1 MVAYPLAGETTAG
14 VEFLSFEIISRILDV
29 SRCIPVLRLGKGE
42 VRAVLFKEKE
52 QEMVVRAQQDPLAFA
67 PLYDHYLPR
76 IYSYVYHRVNN
87 SQLAEDLVSETFY
100 KALANIRKFQWQ
112 ERSFACWL
120 YTIARNQ
127 IVDSYRKQEP
137 YLMDDG
143 ALDALVA
150 PPGENPEIK
159 ALQNCTKEELLAAIH
174 SLSPDQQDAMLLRF
188 REGLRLKEIAQVLQK
203 NEGAIKALLFRGLK
217 SLRRRL
223 EGGKQ

>member
-1 MVAYPLAGETTAG
+1 MHPGAQVGKRRG
-14 VEFLSFEIISRILDV
+14 
-29 SRCIPVLRLGKGE
+29 PV
-42 VRAVLFKEKE
+42 VLFKEKE
-52 QEMVVRAQQDPLAFA
+52 QEMVARAQQDPLAFA

-76 IYSYVYHRVNN
+76 IYSYVYHRVHN
-87 SQLAEDLVSETFY
+87 SQLAEDLVAETFY
-100 KALANIRKFQWQ
+100 KALANIGKFQWQ

-137 YLMDDG
+137 YLLDDG
-143 ALDALVA
+143 LLGELEA
-150 PPGENPEIK
+150 PPGENPEVK
-159 ALQNCTKEELLAAIH
+159 ALQNCTKEELLAAIYT
-174 SLSPDQQDAMLLRF
+174 LSPDQQDALLLRF
-188 REGLRLKEIAQVLQK
+188 QEGLRLKEIAQILQK